1 MQPWDKACPQCL
13 TRLAPEANCNERN
26 RAMKLNGGAVDEP
39 CTTLVRTAIRS
50 RPTMLRDCLAE
61 PTALHLLH
69 HRLTPKL
76 SRAERGLSEADHSAA
91 EVSHEEATKR
101 RRLERLVRR

>member
-1 MQPWDKACPQCL
+1 MSGQCGLSATVQPKAALQREPILVQRWDEACPQCL
-13 TRLAPEANCNERN
+13 TRLAPEANCNERG

-50 RPTMLRDCLAE
+50 PPAMRRDCLAG

-69 HRLTPKL
+69 HRLTPEL
-76 SRAERGLSEADHSAA
+76 SRAA
-91 EVSHEEATKR
+91 KR
-101 RRLERLVRR
+101 CRLE